1 MAAALQR
8 LESRAMRFK
17 LVIAFTLIAGSA
29 RADFRE
35 FKQISVDPSIETK
48 LRHAAEVSL
57 KQFPAM
63 KAEDLAITLVDL
75 TKPAI
80 PARGDYHGDAPFYPA
95 SVIKIFFM
103 ADTFLQKKFD
113 TPDVARA
120 MREMIGVSDNDA
132 AAYIVDILANT
143 EPGPDLAPR
152 ELQRFIDQRRT
163 INNDFT
169 RLGYDISA
177 MCKPWSFGPYGRDR
191 QVLGPNRENRNRLT
205 SNATASLMTWIA
217 RRRAPES
224 DLMLDFLARPL
235 NPLRADENQVK
246 EFIGEA
252 VPVDA
257 KLFSKA
263 GWTSEVRHDAT
274 YFELTDG
281 RKFVLTIFTRG
292 QAADLK
298 LVPAIAR
305 NVLTELGITPAPPP
319 PAPAPAP
326 PPAQ

>member
-1 MAAALQR
+1 
-8 LESRAMRFK
+8 MRFK
-17 LVIAFTLIAGSA
+17 LIVALTLVAVSA

-35 FKQISVDPSIETK
+35 FKQISVDPAIETK
-48 LRHAAEVSL
+48 LRRAAEVSL
-57 KQFPAM
+57 QQFPAM

-75 TKPAI
+75 TKPQVL
-80 PARGDYHGDAPFYPA
+80 ARGDYHGEAPFYPA

-113 TPDVARA
+113 TPDVPRA
-120 MREMIGVSDNDA
+120 MREMIGQSDNDA
-132 AAYIVDILANT
+132 TAYIVDILANT

-177 MCKPWSFGPYGRDR
+177 MCKPWSFGPYGRDK

-205 SNATASLMTWIA
+205 SNATASLLTWIA
-217 RRRAPES
+217 RRHAPES
-224 DLMLDFLARPL
+224 DLMLDFLERPL
-235 NPLRADENQVK
+235 NPLRPDENQVK

-252 VPVDA
+252 VPLDA
-257 KLFSKA
+257 RLFAKA
-263 GWTSEVRHDAT
+263 GWTSEVRHDAA
-274 YFELTDG
+274 YIELADG
-281 RKFVLTIFTRG
+281 RKLVLTIFTRG
-292 QAADLK
+292 QAADVK

-305 NVLTELGITPAPPP
+305 NVMTEFDITPAPPP
-319 PAPAPAP
+319 PPTPPAPAH
-326 PPAQ
+326 

>member
-1 MAAALQR
+1 
-8 LESRAMRFK
+8 MRFK
-17 LVIAFTLIAGSA
+17 LIVAAALVTTSL

-48 LRHAAEVSL
+48 LHRAAATSL

-63 KAEDLAITLVDL
+63 KDEDLAITLVDL

-80 PARGDYHGDAPFYPA
+80 LARGDYHGDAPFYPA

-103 ADTFLQKKFD
+103 TDTFLQKKFD
-113 TPDVARA
+113 TPDVPRA

-132 AAYIVDILANT
+132 TAYIVDVLANT

-152 ELQRFIDQRRT
+152 DLQHFIDQRRT
-163 INNDFT
+163 VNNDFT

-217 RRRAPES
+217 RRRAPEA
-224 DLMLDFLARPL
+224 DLMLEFLARPL
-235 NPLRADENQVK
+235 NPLRTDENQVK

-263 GWTSEVRHDAT
+263 GWTSEVRHDVV
-274 YFELTDG
+274 YIELADG
-281 RKFVLTIFTRG
+281 RKLVLAIFTRG
-292 QAADLK
+292 QAADVK
-298 LVPAIAR
+298 LIPAIAR
-305 NVLTELGITPAPPP
+305 NVMAEFEITPAPPP
-319 PAPAPAP
+319 PPVSVAPAH
-326 PPAQ
+326 

>member
-1 MAAALQR
+1 MRFNLILAAALVTTS
-8 LESRAMRFK
+8 L
-17 LVIAFTLIAGSA
+17 

-48 LRHAAEVSL
+48 LRRAAESSL

-63 KAEDLAITLVDL
+63 KGEDLAITLVDL
-75 TKPAI
+75 TMPAI

-103 ADTFLQKKFD
+103 TDTFLQKKFD
-113 TPDVARA
+113 TPDVPRA
-120 MREMIGVSDNDA
+120 MREMMGVSDNDA
-132 AAYIVDILANT
+132 TAYIVDILANT

-152 ELQRFIDQRRT
+152 ELQHFIDQRRT

-217 RRRAPES
+217 RGRAPEAS
-224 DLMLDFLARPL
+224 LMLDFLSRPL
-235 NPLRADENQVK
+235 NPIRTDENQVK

-263 GWTSEVRHDAT
+263 GWTSEVRHDVA
-274 YFELTDG
+274 YMELAGG
-281 RKFVLTIFTRG
+281 RKLVLAIFTRG
-292 QAADLK
+292 QAADVK
-298 LVPAIAR
+298 LIPAIAR
-305 NVLTELGITPAPPP
+305 NVLTEFEITPAPPP
-319 PAPAPAP
+319 PPSPAS
-326 PPAQ
+326 PAQ

>member
-1 MAAALQR
+1 MR
-8 LESRAMRFK
+8 LK
-17 LVIAFTLIAGSA
+17 LIIAFTLVTTAA

-35 FKQISVDPSIETK
+35 FTQISVDPAIETK

-57 KQFPAM
+57 QQFPAM
-63 KAEDLAITLVDL
+63 KAEDLAITFVDL
-75 TKPAI
+75 TKPQVL
-80 PARGDYHGDAPFYPA
+80 ARGDYHGDAPFYPA

-103 ADTFLQKKFD
+103 TDTFVQKKFD

-132 AAYIVDILANT
+132 TAYIVDILANT
-143 EPGPDLAPR
+143 EPGPDLPPR

-163 INNDFT
+163 INNDFA

-235 NPLRADENQVK
+235 NPLRPDENQVK

-252 VPVDA
+252 VPLDA
-257 KLFSKA
+257 RLFAKA
-263 GWTSEVRHDAT
+263 GWTSEVRHDTA
-274 YFELTDG
+274 YIELADG
-281 RKFVLTIFTRG
+281 RKMVLTIFTRG
-292 QAADLK
+292 QAADVK

-305 NVLTELGITPAPPP
+305 NVMTEFQITPAPPP
-319 PAPAPAP
+319 PPTPPAPAH
-326 PPAQ
+326 

>member
-1 MAAALQR
+1 MRLKLILAAALVTTS
-8 LESRAMRFK
+8 L
-17 LVIAFTLIAGSA
+17 

-48 LRHAAEVSL
+48 LRRAAEASL
-57 KQFPAM
+57 GQFPAM
-63 KAEDLAITLVDL
+63 KDEDLAITLVDL
-75 TKPAI
+75 TRPSI
-80 PARGDYHGDAPFYPA
+80 LARGDYHGDAPFYPA

-103 ADTFLQKKFD
+103 TDAFLQKKFD
-113 TPDVARA
+113 TPDVPRA

-132 AAYIVDILANT
+132 TAYIVDILANT

-152 ELQRFIDQRRT
+152 ELQHFIDQRRT

-205 SNATASLMTWIA
+205 SNATASLIA
-217 RRRAPES
+217 WVARGRAPEAS
-224 DLMLDFLARPL
+224 LMLDFLSRPL
-235 NPLRADENQVK
+235 NPIRTDENQVK

-252 VPVDA
+252 VPADA

-263 GWTSEVRHDAT
+263 GWTSEVRHDVA
-274 YFELTDG
+274 YMELAGG
-281 RKFVLTIFTRG
+281 RKLVLAIFTRG
-292 QAADLK
+292 QAADVK
-298 LVPAIAR
+298 LIPAIAR
-305 NVLTELGITPAPPP
+305 NVLAEFEITPAPPP
-319 PAPAPAP
+319 PPAPTSP
-326 PPAQ
+326 ER